1 MSKKCARR
9 AVDRNRLK
17 RVARESFRQRRH
29 GLQGIDFVVLCRRGA
44 LTSPTGRLFA
54 SLSGHWER
62 ILDQLCESC

>member
-1 MSKKCARR
+1 
-9 AVDRNRLK
+9 
-17 RVARESFRQRRH
+17 
-29 GLQGIDFVVLCRRGA
+29 VLCRRGA